1 MGPMSRLTN
10 PFVLVAVGGVIIAA
24 IAVAVVIFAGGIGGG
39 GSTST
44 PTPAA
49 TATRTPTAS
58 ATPTPTGTPTPTAT
72 ATAAATATVEPTVQP
87 TTKVYRYQPT
97 LAVAPLPLSSDN
109 SCWTNSIASPR
120 VDAFRCMT
128 GDLIHDPCFSFQR
141 PEDAPPMG
149 VMVCPHDPRV
159 ASDDVAFLYDLSQLP
174 SPLSA
179 RDSPWFMVV
188 DRSPCIMMTGTTG
201 EIGGVTVP
209 FGCGQF
215 FCSEPAGS
223 GYMTAAC
230 GTVEEG
236 TVQTRFVSEVWN

>member
-1 MGPMSRLTN
+1 MGQMSRLTN
-10 PFVLVAVGGVIIAA
+10 PFVLVAVAGAFLAA
-24 IAVAVVIFAGGIGGG
+24 IAVVVVIFVGGIGGG

-58 ATPTPTGTPTPTAT
+58 ATPTPTRTPTPTAT
-72 ATAAATATVEPTVQP
+72 ATAAATATVAPTVQP

-120 VDAFRCMT
+120 VDAFRCSI
-128 GDLIHDPCFSFQR
+128 GSNIHDPCFSFQR
-141 PEDAPPMG
+141 PEDVPPMG

-174 SPLSA
+174 SPRSA
-179 RDSPWFMVV
+179 RDSAWFMVV
-188 DRSPCIMMTGTTG
+188 DGSPCFMMTGTGGT
-201 EIGGVTVP
+201 IGGVAVP
-209 FGCGQF
+209 FECGPV
-215 FCSEPAGS
+215 FCSEPAGP
-223 GYMTAAC
+223 GYMTAEC
-230 GTVEEG
+230 GTVG
-236 TVQTRFVSEVWN
+236 DGNLQTRFVSEVWN